1 MLSLL
6 YTEDAIR
13 PPWVANS
20 SRPKELEYADKVL
33 FGKKNAEVSSG
44 LTAQPFSKFTL
55 GGKHSRSK
63 TTPSHRADMA
73 VGHYSEQSLHR
84 RSKSEVYLHS

>member
-44 LTAQPFSKFTL
+44 LTAQSLSKFTRD
-55 GGKHSRSK
+55 KHSRSK
-63 TTPSHRADMA
+63 TTPSHTADMA